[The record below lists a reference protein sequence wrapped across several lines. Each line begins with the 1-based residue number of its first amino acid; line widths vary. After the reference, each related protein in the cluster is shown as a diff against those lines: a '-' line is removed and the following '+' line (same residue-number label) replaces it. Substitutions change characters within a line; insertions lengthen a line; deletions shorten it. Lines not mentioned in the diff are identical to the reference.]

1 MHFLIGAQWQRNRI
15 MLAHDLLHPVPSAEE
30 FVHKANT
37 FSQAHD
43 VQGVGA
49 EVLVDA
55 RLFERV

>member
-1 MHFLIGAQWQRNRI
+1 